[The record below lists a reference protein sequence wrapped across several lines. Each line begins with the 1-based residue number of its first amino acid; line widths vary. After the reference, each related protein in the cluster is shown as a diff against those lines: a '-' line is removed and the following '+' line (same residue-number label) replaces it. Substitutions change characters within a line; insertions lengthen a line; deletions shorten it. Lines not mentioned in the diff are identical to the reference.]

1 MVNEEI
7 NVPVSENIIV
17 NTLSDVNACKCL
29 TDIDEVQD
37 QESNI
42 GVCLKNQAETTKS
55 IGLISAKPETEK
67 PVSEADNIKDTDK
80 DEDNMLF
87 MAVDESDIT
96 ELFESSEMQQILGSE
111 NTKKIVTV
119 GRQRRQSEGV
129 YVKGKINGIHG
140 TFTID
145 TGASRTLLSEE
156 IYFKIPETRRPP
168 FTKSSILVGA
178 DGNPLVELGIAL
190 FYIQLGTVEFE
201 KDLVV
206 AQIDDEVLL
215 GLDMLMLG
223 KLGPTEIRN

>member
-55 IGLISAKPETEK
+55 IGLVSAKPETEK

-111 NTKKIVTV
+111 NTKKTVTV

-129 YVKGKINGIHG
+129 YVKGKIHG
-140 TFTID
+140 MVYMVHLLLILEPQELYFQKRFTLKYL
-145 TGASRTLLSEE
+145 R
-156 IYFKIPETRRPP
+156 PE
-168 FTKSSILVGA
+168 
-178 DGNPLVELGIAL
+178 
-190 FYIQLGTVEFE
+190 
-201 KDLVV
+201 DLH
-206 AQIDDEVLL
+206 
-215 GLDMLMLG
+215 
-223 KLGPTEIRN
+223 

>member
-55 IGLISAKPETEK
+55 IGLVSAKPETEK
-67 PVSEADNIKDTDK
+67 PVSEADNIKDMDK

-111 NTKKIVTV
+111 NTKKTVTV

-129 YVKGKINGIHG
+129 YVKRKNMVYMVHLLLILEPQELYFQKR
-140 TFTID
+140 FTLKYL
-145 TGASRTLLSEE
+145 R
-156 IYFKIPETRRPP
+156 PE
-168 FTKSSILVGA
+168 
-178 DGNPLVELGIAL
+178 
-190 FYIQLGTVEFE
+190 
-201 KDLVV
+201 DLH
-206 AQIDDEVLL
+206 
-215 GLDMLMLG
+215 
-223 KLGPTEIRN
+223 

>member
-55 IGLISAKPETEK
+55 IGLVSAKPETEK

-96 ELFESSEMQQILGSE
+96 ELFEISEMQQILGSE
-111 NTKKIVTV
+111 NTV

-129 YVKGKINGIHG
+129 YVKGKIHGIHG

-145 TGASRTLLSEE
+145 TGASRTVLSEE

-168 FTKSSILVGA
+168 LTKSSILVGA
-178 DGNPLVELGIAL
+178 DGNPLVKLGTAI
-190 FYIQLGTVEFE
+190 FYI
-201 KDLVV
+201 
-206 AQIDDEVLL
+206 
-215 GLDMLMLG
+215 
-223 KLGPTEIRN
+223 